1 MEGKGTASPDK
12 RPLTNRCT
20 VAEATDVVGNVP
32 LESAPLER
40 CNGCHGLVFTPTPG
54 GEASSS
60 LTAAEWDRS
69 RASSGIAQH
78 AAADHP
84 MHRGG
89 GHGRGLQRA
98 TEVCSIRAL

>member
-1 MEGKGTASPDK
+1 MG
-12 RPLTNRCT
+12 C
-20 VAEATDVVGNVP
+20 NVP

-69 RASSGIAQH
+69 H
-78 AAADHP
+78 K
-84 MHRGG
+84 
-89 GHGRGLQRA
+89 
-98 TEVCSIRAL
+98 RALAAPEKRPLTNRCTVAEATDVGCNVPLKSAPLEHCNGCHGLVFTPTPGATI